1 MAGATPILV
10 HNTEGC
16 PTGDAD
22 LIHVYRAAQRGNGED
37 ELANGLNP
45 SRHAGGNRLAYVGSE
60 DVVLKGYAD
69 YSVGTH
75 EDFYTK
81 FTFNRSHFEE
91 NFGTGL
97 DYEGGP
103 GKEWEIPYAK
113 IDLFNQLTIGKDKL
127 WAPW

>member
-1 MAGATPILV
+1 M
-10 HNTEGC
+10 
-16 PTGDAD
+16 
-22 LIHVYRAAQRGNGED
+22 
-37 ELANGLNP
+37 
-45 SRHAGGNRLAYVGSE
+45 AYVGSE